1 MYPPSLLLNPGVN
14 TFQRRFVNDV
24 RRCDEMERKLR
35 FLEKEMKQAEIQV
48 VDSHSDPPAPDPR
61 EMIDLEATLEK
72 LETELNEVKINHMTL
87 KRNFLE
93 LTELRHV
100 LENAQHFLTER
111 PEVEHKYENMESFEP
126 MDIALGNRE
135 LGFLTGVIGREKI
148 PMFERMLWRVC
159 RGNVFLRYADI
170 DEQLEDPVTGD
181 EMQKSVFILFYQ
193 GEQLKGRAIKIC
205 EGFRA
210 TLYPCPG
217 SLEERSQMVAGV
229 GTRLDDLNSVM
240 GETEGH
246 RRRVLEATA
255 GSLPSWLV
263 RVHKMKAI
271 YHTLNLCNMDVT
283 QKCLIAEIWC
293 PISDVDKVRL
303 ALSRATERSGS
314 TVPSILNRMVSEQ
327 NPPTFNRTN
336 KFTSGFQNIV
346 DAYGVGDYREVN
358 PAPYTLITFP
368 FLFAVMFGD
377 LGHGIIMTLFALYL
391 VIFEKKLSASR
402 INNEIW
408 TMFFGGRYIILLMGI
423 FSMYTGLIYNDCFSK
438 SINIFGSSWSV
449 NAMFNASQWTKEDL
463 EAHQVL
469 QMNPV
474 VPGVFNGPYPF
485 GIDPIWNLA
494 ANKLN
499 FLNPYKMKMSV
510 IVGITHMVSGIIL
523 SLFNHIYFQKPWNII
538 CDFVPEMIFI
548 LALLGYLVV
557 LIFFKWIAYQ
567 AKESQHAPSILIN
580 FINMFLFTYDEKF
593 VPMYNG
599 QKEVQMF
606 LVVLALL
613 CVPWM
618 LLIKPF
624 VLRFQNKCMQKLL
637 MGNGSEEAGIVQ
649 LDQLNMAPPDLHK
662 EEFNFGDEFVH
673 QAIHTI
679 EYCLGCISNT
689 ASYLRLWALSL
700 AHAQLSEVLWTMV
713 VRSGFVM
720 MTGYVGTAMV
730 FFTFVGFEV
739 LTIGVLLIMEGLSAF
754 LHALRLHWVEFQ
766 NKFYTGT
773 GYKFTPFSFHQLLQE
788 KLHEE

>member
-1 MYPPSLLLNPGVN
+1 MGSLFRSEEMCLAQLFLQSEAAYSCVSELGELGLVQFRDLNPGVN

-111 PEVEHKYENMESFEP
+111 PEVEHKYENMQSFEP
-126 MDIALGNRE
+126 MDVALGNRE

-159 RGNVFLRYADI
+159 RGNVFLRYTDI
-170 DEQLEDPVTGD
+170 DEQLEDPITGD
-181 EMQKSVFILFYQ
+181 KMQKSVFILFYQ

-210 TLYPCPG
+210 TLYPCPE
-217 SLEERSQMVAGV
+217 SPQERSQMVAGV
-229 GTRLDDLNSVM
+229 GTRLDDLNSVI

-246 RRRVLEATA
+246 KRRVLEATA

-463 EAHQVL
+463 EAHPVL
-469 QMNPV
+469 QMDPV

-510 IVGITHMVSGIIL
+510 IVGITHMVSGIVL

-624 VLRFQNKCMQKLL
+624 VLRSQNKSMQEGPEKFSQSKTIIATYNPNGMTCGHVSNLVNL
-637 MGNGSEEAGIVQ
+637 NHKTHPQWPTLPNYINGSLTFPLKHPTHI
-649 LDQLNMAPPDLHK
+649 L
-662 EEFNFGDEFVH
+662 EFNTPAVK
-673 QAIHTI
+673 
-679 EYCLGCISNT
+679 
-689 ASYLRLWALSL
+689 
-700 AHAQLSEVLWTMV
+700 
-713 VRSGFVM
+713 
-720 MTGYVGTAMV
+720 TG
-730 FFTFVGFEV
+730 
-739 LTIGVLLIMEGLSAF
+739 
-754 LHALRLHWVEFQ
+754 
-766 NKFYTGT
+766 
-773 GYKFTPFSFHQLLQE
+773 QLLDLNSEPHQ
-788 KLHEE
+788 

>member
-1 MYPPSLLLNPGVN
+1 
-14 TFQRRFVNDV
+14 
-24 RRCDEMERKLR
+24 
-35 FLEKEMKQAEIQV
+35 
-48 VDSHSDPPAPDPR
+48 
-61 EMIDLEATLEK
+61 
-72 LETELNEVKINHMTL
+72 
-87 KRNFLE
+87 
-93 LTELRHV
+93 
-100 LENAQHFLTER
+100 
-111 PEVEHKYENMESFEP
+111 MESFEP